1 MSETPTIADEIE
13 RMSALQAYAEGSVW
27 ISADE
32 RFGRAMR
39 VRARGL
45 AKHFRALERDH
56 AKMKA
61 ALEGLSSVARILVQD
76 GSVRGSLSLE
86 GWIATAY
93 NTLDSLEVK

>member
-1 MSETPTIADEIE
+1 MSETPMVDARAVEIDCT
-13 RMSALQAYAEGSVW
+13 APWWAVQANFA
-27 ISADE
+27 
-32 RFGRAMR
+32 
-39 VRARGL
+39 
-45 AKHFRALERDH
+45 RALERDP

-76 GSVRGSLSLE
+76 ESVRGSLSLE